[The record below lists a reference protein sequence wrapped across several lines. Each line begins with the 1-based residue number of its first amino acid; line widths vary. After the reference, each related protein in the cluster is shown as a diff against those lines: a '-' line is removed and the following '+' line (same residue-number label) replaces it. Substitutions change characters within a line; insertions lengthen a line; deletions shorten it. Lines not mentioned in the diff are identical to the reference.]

1 MSLFESNF
9 SCVNNN
15 QGFLIKLLIER
26 LNPAGWPIQPR
37 NFPPGTA
44 LVGGA
49 IRDALLN
56 NLKHKPDLDFI
67 VPSGAIKL
75 TEQLAL
81 EINGRC
87 VILDSKRDIA
97 RLVVKGWTVDLASQV
112 GLSLK
117 DDLSRR
123 DYTINS
129 IAITFDPSPK
139 IFDPNNG
146 INHLK
151 DRKLIA
157 VSEKNLIED
166 PLRLL
171 RGFRLSAELNLQLDL
186 KTISW
191 IKAHKSLLKNVAR
204 ERIKFELER
213 LVNGLWAD
221 EVVQRLQ
228 QIGLLD
234 PWSPK
239 KNDLK
244 TFSLPLKNIST
255 LNANE
260 KEIAVPLIFLIKLL
274 SNEGLNNLGF
284 SRKKVKQCNL
294 LRYWHSRNDG
304 FAFKS
309 LSELDRIQ
317 LHKDLENILP
327 ALILQLSTSD
337 QEQWLIRW
345 RNAKD
350 PLFHPFSPLDGD
362 TLKAICNDQ
371 QGLWIGQLM
380 NFLCKEN
387 AFGRIKN
394 REEAY
399 ELSLNWWK
407 QNQPFYD

>member
-1 MSLFESNF
+1 
-9 SCVNNN
+9 
-15 QGFLIKLLIER
+15 
-26 LNPAGWPIQPR
+26 
-37 NFPPGTA
+37 
-44 LVGGA
+44 
-49 IRDALLN
+49 
-56 NLKHKPDLDFI
+56 
-67 VPSGAIKL
+67 
-75 TEQLAL
+75 
-81 EINGRC
+81 
-87 VILDSKRDIA
+87 
-97 RLVVKGWTVDLASQV
+97 
-112 GLSLK
+112 
-117 DDLSRR
+117 
-123 DYTINS
+123 
-129 IAITFDPSPK
+129 
-139 IFDPNNG
+139 
-146 INHLK
+146 LK

-234 PWSPK
+234 PWSSK

-244 TFSLPLKNIST
+244 TCSLPLKNIST

-260 KEIAVPLIFLIKLL
+260 KEIALPLIFLIKLL

-327 ALILQLSTSD
+327 ALILQLPTSD